1 MYFISGAQNDLEQVT
16 KMAYNQIKHYG
27 MSDCLGMLSFP
38 DETEESEF
46 ALKPYSAR
54 LATLI
59 DEVGFFPKIHS
70 QLSISQTLVSQS
82 ISYQRIQVR
91 GITHITF

>member
-1 MYFISGAQNDLEQVT
+1 
-16 KMAYNQIKHYG
+16 MAYNQIKHHG

-59 DEVGFFPKIHS
+59 DEVGIFS
-70 QLSISQTLVSQS
+70 
-82 ISYQRIQVR
+82 
-91 GITHITF
+91 